1 MAGGKVGKRIMIED
15 PSNRITDCA
24 HYLLYGT
31 TRFIRIGT
39 IAAFLVRR
47 LADAADWRQRTI
59 QYAYDLTEGD
69 LIRLFN
75 QVISSVY
82 PTSAGDESSSFEREK
97 NLLQEFNGDV
107 LAIGNVVAL
116 QRCLFVRECEF
127 YQRSEAVF
135 AFLREFHNQK
145 LVYQH

>member
-1 MAGGKVGKRIMIED
+1 MIED

-24 HYLLYGT
+24 HDVLYGT
-31 TRFIRIGT
+31 TRLIRIGT

-59 QYAYDLTEGD
+59 EYAYDLTEGD
-69 LIRLFN
+69 LARLFN

-82 PTSAGDESSSFEREK
+82 PTSAGDESSSFECEK
-97 NLLQEFNGDV
+97 NLLQEFNGDM

-116 QRCLFVRECEF
+116 QCGLFMSECELH
-127 YQRSEAVF
+127 QCPEAVF
-135 AFLREFHNQK
+135 TFLREFHNLE

>member
-1 MAGGKVGKRIMIED
+1 MIED
-15 PSNRITDCA
+15 PSNRIADCA
-24 HYLLYGT
+24 HYVLYGT
-31 TRFIRIGT
+31 TRLIRIGT

-59 QYAYDLTEGD
+59 EYAYDLTECD
-69 LIRLFN
+69 LVRLFN
-75 QVISSVY
+75 QVISSVD
-82 PTSAGDESSSFEREK
+82 PTSARDESSSFECEK

-116 QRCLFVRECEF
+116 QRCLFVSECELH
-127 YQRSEAVF
+127 QRPEAVF
-135 AFLREFHNQK
+135 TFLREFHNLE